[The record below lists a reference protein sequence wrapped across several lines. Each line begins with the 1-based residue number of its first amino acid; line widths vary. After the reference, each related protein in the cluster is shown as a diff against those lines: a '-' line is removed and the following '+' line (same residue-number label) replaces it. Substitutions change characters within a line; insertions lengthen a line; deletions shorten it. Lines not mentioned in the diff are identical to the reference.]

1 MVPAGHNRPRGAPN
15 SSTLLPSLG
24 KEAMLATAGRGDLP
38 WSLIPA
44 PPTAT
49 KSSPVSRGAGEPL
62 SLPGGGGR
70 LSPGRLPAPPVQGW
84 LVPCLGPF
92 KVFFSISVSI
102 QAPLFSS
109 FHWLSHP
116 SPPPLP
122 PPFFTLPPTHSNLR
136 PRPQTWAQLLLWVSR
151 GLVRRWVRGPLRTGR
166 ERWGGGQK
174 MVPLTILE
182 CGQDRPLWKKELT
195 LTPAGSRRQLSFPTI
210 I

>member
-109 FHWLSHP
+109 FKVVFVVLY
-116 SPPPLP
+116 L
-122 PPFFTLPPTHSNLR
+122 FCLICTLVNNADF
-136 PRPQTWAQLLLWVSR
+136 WAKS
-151 GLVRRWVRGPLRTGR
+151 
-166 ERWGGGQK
+166 
-174 MVPLTILE
+174 
-182 CGQDRPLWKKELT
+182 
-195 LTPAGSRRQLSFPTI
+195 SY
-210 I
+210 